1 MIWAALM
8 PMPGID
14 GTALNPMSLIP
25 SSTMMSRTPGWSRAS
40 RPNRASA
47 LAPQHRAPV
56 STRLPPIPSSA
67 TASVGPSSASSL
79 RARSLGQRTSA
90 PVVELTPSVIESPN
104 ATTVPSAPGDRTMRP
119 LT

>member
-1 MIWAALM
+1 MIWAALTS
-8 PMPGID
+8 PR
-14 GTALNPMSLIP
+14 LNPMSLIP

-47 LAPQHRAPV
+47 LAPQHRAPM

-67 TASVGPSSASSL
+67 TARVRPASASSL
-79 RARSLGQRTSA
+79 RARSLGQRASA
-90 PVVELTPSVIESPN
+90 PAVEPTPSVIESPS
-104 ATTVPSAPGDRTMRP
+104 ATTVPSASDDCTMRP